1 MQLQVSMPFSP
12 IRIWTKGLKS
22 KSFLVNN
29 KKNPISCGH
38 VSKVLS
44 PPPPARRRKIGFS
57 GHFTK
62 KTILDA
68 YQNGLDES
76 QFCNKMSSFMIK
88 VTLNFKKKFKK
99 YFFCCWQGVT
109 PFLLTCP
116 QLICLFF
123 IDAFPYLFLYSSIK
137 EINNYC

>member
-1 MQLQVSMPFSP
+1 MPFSP

-22 KSFLVNN
+22 NSFLVNN
-29 KKNPISCGH
+29 KKKPISCGH

-44 PPPPARRRKIGFS
+44 PPPARRRKIGFS

-68 YQNGLDES
+68 CQNGLDES

-88 VTLNFKKKFKK
+88 VTLN
-99 YFFCCWQGVT
+99 
-109 PFLLTCP
+109 
-116 QLICLFF
+116 
-123 IDAFPYLFLYSSIK
+123 
-137 EINNYC
+137 

>member
-1 MQLQVSMPFSP
+1 MSAKF
-12 IRIWTKGLKS
+12 WA
-22 KSFLVNN
+22 
-29 KKNPISCGH
+29 
-38 VSKVLS
+38 
-44 PPPPARRRKIGFS
+44 PPPARRRKIGFS

-88 VTLNFKKKFKK
+88 VTLNLKKKSKNI
-99 YFFCCWQGVT
+99 FFCCWQGVT

-123 IDAFPYLFLYSSIK
+123 IDAFPYLFLYSTADFIK
-137 EINNYC
+137 KVLSVYTHSMTTLYLSLSVQVANSTFFMKSTVA